1 VSNSESKPDAQA
13 PEDALETRE
22 AIDEQALEREQE
34 ESLARIEAG
43 GIPLSAERRLSELGE
58 PSSSDG
64 GRSFTSD
71 LSINGFALCH
81 QLGLTPLSQVMGSS
95 IYQMGYQSSW
105 GTLPYGGTALVELD
119 TLSEALNEVRGR
131 ALERLAEEARH
142 VGADAVVG
150 VETRAGESELAGGAG
165 GGQLALEH
173 MVLGTAVRRADR
185 SSGIG
190 QHGEQPVLTELSI
203 ADYALLL
210 RAGIE
215 PAGIVAWSAVFFAS
229 YAYSGM
235 LIGPGSGM
243 GIGSVQNFEL
253 REFTQAFYGTRETVM
268 TQITR
273 QAAALGAAGV
283 VGVRIGHTAR
293 PHTLSGGMGGAVGGF
308 GGREIRGLMVT
319 FNAIGTAIHQHAHA
333 AIGVPEP
340 VVDLFA

>member
-1 VSNSESKPDAQA
+1 MASEPRQDAAQ
-13 PEDALETRE
+13 
-22 AIDEQALEREQE
+22 EREQA
-34 ESLARIEAG
+34 ESLAQIEAG
-43 GIPLSAERRLSELGE
+43 GIPLSAERRLNELR
-58 PSSSDG
+58 DG
-64 GRSFTSD
+64 GGGSSGGGGSFTSD

-105 GTLPYGGTALVELD
+105 GTTGYGGTAMVELD
-119 TLSEALNEVRGR
+119 TLSQALNEVRTR
-131 ALERLAEEARH
+131 ALHRLAEEARH
-142 VGADAVVG
+142 IGADAVVG

-173 MVLGTAVRRADR
+173 MVLGTAVRRADSRSDR

-190 QHGEQPVLTELSI
+190 QPVLTELSL

-229 YAYSGM
+229 YYAYSGM
-235 LIGPGSGM
+235 LGPGSGLQM
-243 GIGSVQNFEL
+243 GSVQNFEL
-253 REFTQAFYGTRETVM
+253 REFTQAFYGAREAVM
-268 TQITR
+268 SQITR

-319 FNAIGTAIHQHAHA
+319 FNAIGTAIHQHTHA
-333 AIGVPEP
+333 AVQPPEP

>member
-1 VSNSESKPDAQA
+1 MSDPEPGAA
-13 PEDALETRE
+13 PQETT
-22 AIDEQALEREQE
+22 DEQALEREQA
-34 ESLARIEAG
+34 ESLAQIEAG
-43 GIPLSAERRLSELGE
+43 HIPLSAQRRLSELRE
-58 PSSSDG
+58 QG
-64 GRSFTSD
+64 GGSFTSD
-71 LSINGFALCH
+71 LSVNGFALCH

-105 GTLPYGGTALVELD
+105 GTTGYGGTALVEMD

-131 ALERLAEEARH
+131 ALQRLAEEARH

-150 VETRAGESELAGGAG
+150 VETRAGESELGSGAG

-173 MVLGTAVRRADR
+173 VVLGTAVRRADR
-185 SSGIG
+185 SAGTG
-190 QHGEQPVLTELSI
+190 QHGGSPVLTELSI

-215 PAGIVAWSAVFFAS
+215 PAGIVAWSSVFFAN
-229 YAYSGM
+229 YGYYGM
-235 LIGPGSGM
+235 LGPGAGM
-243 GIGSVQNFEL
+243 GMGSVQNFEL
-253 REFTQAFYGTRETVM
+253 REFTQAFYGARETVM
-268 TQITR
+268 TQLTR
-273 QAAALGAAGV
+273 QAAALGASGV

-319 FNAIGTAIHQHAHA
+319 FNAIGTAIHQHEHEHA
-333 AIGVPEP
+333 SIEPPEP

>member
-1 VSNSESKPDAQA
+1 MSEPQQDSQ
-13 PEDALETRE
+13 
-22 AIDEQALEREQE
+22 QEREQA

-43 GIPLSAERRLSELGE
+43 HIPLSAERRLSEL
-58 PSSSDG
+58 SKRG
-64 GRSFTSD
+64 GSFTSD
-71 LSINGFALCH
+71 LSVNGFALCH

-105 GTLPYGGTALVELD
+105 GTTGYAGTALVEMD

-131 ALERLAEEARH
+131 ALVRLAEEAHH

-150 VETRAGESELAGGAG
+150 VETRAGESELGGTG
-165 GGQLALEH
+165 GGSLALEH
-173 MVLGTAVRRADR
+173 VVLGTAVRRADSR
-185 SSGIG
+185 GAS
-190 QHGEQPVLTELSI
+190 PVLTELSI
-203 ADYALLL
+203 SDYALLL

-215 PAGIVAWSAVFFAS
+215 PAGIVAWSSVFFANY

-235 LIGPGSGM
+235 LGGPGSGM
-243 GIGSVQNFEL
+243 GMGSVQNFEL
-253 REFTQAFYGTRETVM
+253 REFTQAFYGARETVM

-273 QAAALGAAGV
+273 QAAGLGASGV

-333 AIGVPEP
+333 DVQPPKP
-340 VVDLFA
+340 VIDLFA